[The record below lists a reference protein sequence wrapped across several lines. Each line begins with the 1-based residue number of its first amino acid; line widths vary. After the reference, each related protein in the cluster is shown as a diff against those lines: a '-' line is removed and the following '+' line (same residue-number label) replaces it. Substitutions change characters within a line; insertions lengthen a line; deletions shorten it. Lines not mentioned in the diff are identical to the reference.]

1 MASTTARTLLVLFAT
16 FCASSTGSTAD
27 KPLRPRNVQL
37 TLVDKGLRVSW
48 EPPNELDGRPV
59 DRYNIGYGKSMRT
72 LRFIKVDKDR
82 RSKVLEDVEP
92 GVLHFLK
99 MSAENK
105 EGISKPVYRAET
117 PGGGEWVKLDGFAV
131 ADGAP
136 VNASTPARP
145 SPTPDMWTRANSPV
159 GIPVRTG
166 RGSVVDGGVR
176 PSGLTS
182 SRGQRIR
189 RPPQS
194 SSGPRQPDR
203 AKAGTPLLDQRSQH
217 HHHHTQPQADQ
228 RNRHNPKLA
237 SESIYVVSLQAQRA
251 TGRSVPS
258 NRATLTKK
266 TPPEPEEYEAKDIGV
281 RVMSP
286 QSVLIS
292 WVDPAIE
299 MEKVLPGGSRHYTV
313 KYREKGES
321 ARWEYKE
328 TNQRRL
334 LIDTLSADG
343 MYEFSVRI
351 SQGDNHGK
359 WSVSVFQRTPESAPS
374 GPPENFD
381 VKPLRGKGTAVTAT
395 WDPPEE
401 PNGRIRE
408 YIMSYAPAMKPFG
421 MKSVTY
427 RGSTTSA
434 IIDGFLPGD
443 LYIFKIRATNRRGQG
458 PQTKAFSVAMPG
470 GTASSAASSPTQGGR
485 RTSYTPSQTSKQDS
499 YRDDVV
505 NLQLEDVTKE
515 PTTPTQTTSAS
526 PSSRRTRP
534 LTKTRSYH
542 SIFSDVR
549 GTVRNRATNQQL
561 GAGTAPARDKG
572 RKTETEDEQ
581 EEENKTIE
589 TTRDEEE
596 EKLTNED
603 VEEKKEAVTQNNVVP
618 STPEDSGYVRGSG
631 KGKDVDEPSRPS
643 LKTEVPSSE
652 GSSSSSKPSYPL
664 RKPLS
669 GRRINSGRRP
679 FSRTSVSGSVS
690 QSKTQDA
697 EKGSASSSSSS
708 SSPSPNEEF
717 ATIRKDDT
725 VTNYSEGKKTYDQ
738 PSATAAKPS
747 TSTPT
752 PNQAVSEPKTEAPTV
767 GRGSALP
774 GRGYGYGRR
783 KPGILSRGNPNGR
796 VLTGLIKPGSDSTS
810 AGMSQSTLPTKGKIP
825 ETSHTHGSHTPRTQD
840 LTHHQDNNDYNDYK
854 VTEAEATKEEEPTS
868 SSRTIST
875 KHSSEDR
882 TQDKREEGGRGDRRE
897 ERGSG
902 GRRGDGGRGDRKVQ
916 ERRGDRGEDGGR
928 EDRREE
934 RGRGDRRVERGR
946 GEKREEEGRG
956 DRRED
961 GGRGDR
967 KEDGGRGE
975 KREEEGRGDRRED
988 GGRGDRKEDGERGD
1002 KREEGEKGD
1011 KREEGEREN
1020 RKEEG
1025 ARGDRREEGEMENR
1039 KEEGARGDRRE
1050 EGEMENRKEEGGRGD
1065 RREEGGRGENY
1076 YNTPAPPPSKTPAP
1090 PASRINPFVKRHQS
1104 RFGTGMGSSSRVSSP
1119 RADGR
1124 VPWSRTASSSSVGA
1138 GRPILRGF
1146 PSRTAAS
1153 GAASASGA
1161 SRTSAVQETSEDAK
1175 KPSTLY
1181 PLKNGVGAGA
1191 LKPSLPNR
1199 NTVLG
1204 ESRNPITF
1212 SSSSFSSSSSNSS
1225 SSSRRDSSEPVH
1237 RGSST
1242 REDSS
1247 NDHKEDYLY
1256 KGSKEMYE
1264 WNEKVTD
1271 PTTAPKTTATTTTA
1285 TTTTTS
1291 APTTARRVPQSRA
1304 IESVDREATPGRTR
1318 PGFVPGS
1325 TLPRRTIIGPNG
1337 RVRSP
1342 LLINRQTGS
1351 RFPLRAQPAQS
1362 TRLGSSNTNTS
1373 SSSSSSS
1380 SSSLSQPDHGV
1391 SGAASVSTGGSSPSL
1406 SRPSH
1411 RQTSIGSS
1419 QGSQGSSSSS
1429 SFSSRDS
1436 VVGQGTR
1443 TRYPSRSDPHLRS
1456 KTPSGGLK
1464 PGYGNGHG
1472 NGKNGRPNLTATSDK
1487 ESSTSNDNTKPNGR
1501 RYITGP
1507 DGAKWVLDLDKG
1519 VLMNEDGRV
1528 LQDSQGQP
1536 KRVVLG
1542 EDGRT
1547 IFDHQGSPLVNQ
1559 EGQAL
1564 FGHGR
1569 ESQPVVNPKDKFLT
1583 VGGKPIIG
1591 LDQAKPR
1598 TTTTTRPP
1606 TTTTPEPTTLPT
1618 TTEMSTEETITMPVF
1633 PTCPPGTFLI
1643 RDDEGFP
1650 MLDADGILDCY
1661 PEEESSGLETDS
1673 MDELLWQTTL
1683 PPTTTT
1689 TDHPTPEP
1697 DTRPF
1702 NNSPSNEFDLTGKKR
1717 FTAPYVNFIQKDPG
1731 APCSLTE
1738 ALEYLQVDVL
1748 ENLLK
1753 KDSLATNQKQPPK
1766 NKPHNI
1772 TVVAMEGCHS
1782 FVILDWAIPLKDD
1795 MVSGYMVHSASYDDV
1810 LNNRWSSSASS
1821 GSHLAVENLKPN
1833 SRYYFKVQAKNVFG
1847 LGPVSD
1853 TITYV
1858 TESDDPLLIERP
1870 PGGEPI
1876 WIPFSFRYNPQHSA
1890 CKGSQ
1895 YVKRTWYRKFVGVVL
1910 CNSLRYKIFMGDGLK
1925 ETFYSIADTF
1935 GHGEDHCQFVDSYLD
1950 GRTGSPNLSMHLPTA
1965 QGYYRS
1971 YRQEPVNF
1979 GPIGRRT
1986 PHLFGG
1992 WYECGVPIPG
2002 KW

>member
-1 MASTTARTLLVLFAT
+1 AACNNCLLALQKTRISWKLCYPSQRQA
-16 FCASSTGSTAD
+16 AD

-117 PGGGEWVKLDGFAV
+117 PGGEVCVRACMCASSMCSTVNQKLGDC
-131 ADGAP
+131 
-136 VNASTPARP
+136 VNA
-145 SPTPDMWTRANSPV
+145 
-159 GIPVRTG
+159 
-166 RGSVVDGGVR
+166 
-176 PSGLTS
+176 GLCVWYV
-182 SRGQRIR
+182 
-189 RPPQS
+189 
-194 SSGPRQPDR
+194 
-203 AKAGTPLLDQRSQH
+203 PLFV
-217 HHHHTQPQADQ
+217 
-228 RNRHNPKLA
+228 A

-470 GTASSAASSPTQGGR
+470 GT
-485 RTSYTPSQTSKQDS
+485 
-499 YRDDVV
+499 
-505 NLQLEDVTKE
+505 EDVTKE
-515 PTTPTQTTSAS
+515 PTTPTQTTSA
-526 PSSRRTRP
+526 PPTSRRTRP

-549 GTVRNRATNQQL
+549 GTVRNRATNQRL

-572 RKTETEDEQ
+572 RKTEAEDEQ
-581 EEENKTIE
+581 EEENKTTE

-618 STPEDSGYVRGSG
+618 STPEDSGYVRGRG

-669 GRRINSGRRP
+669 
-679 FSRTSVSGSVS
+679 
-690 QSKTQDA
+690 
-697 EKGSASSSSSS
+697 EKDSASSSSSSSSS
-708 SSPSPNEEF
+708 SSPSPNEES
-717 ATIRKDDT
+717 AAIRKDDT
-725 VTNYSEGKKTYDQ
+725 VTNYSEGKKTYNQ

-747 TSTPT
+747 TSTPN
-752 PNQAVSEPKTEAPTV
+752 PNQAASEPKTEAPSV

-783 KPGILSRGNPNGR
+783 KPGILSRGNPNGQ
-796 VLTGLIKPGSDSTS
+796 VFTGLIKPGSESTS

-825 ETSHTHGSHTPRTQD
+825 ETSHTHGSHTPSTQD

-897 ERGSG
+897 ERGRG
-902 GRRGDGGRGDRKVQ
+902 DRRGDGGRGDRKVQ

-928 EDRREE
+928 EDRRDE

-961 GGRGDR
+961 RGRGDR

-975 KREEEGRGDRRED
+975 KREEEERGDGRED
-988 GGRGDRKEDGERGD
+988 GGRGDRKEDGGRGD

-1050 EGEMENRKEEGGRGD
+1050 EGEMENRKEEGGRG
-1065 RREEGGRGENY
+1065 ENY

-1104 RFGTGMGSSSRVSSP
+1104 RFGTGMGSSSKVSSP

-1204 ESRNPITF
+1204 ESRNPITS
-1212 SSSSFSSSSSNSS
+1212 SSSSFSSSS

-1304 IESVDREATPGRTR
+1304 IEMLALEAPPLPSLAPPTDRPPSAAPRDLKAPLPPRHPPVEA
-1318 PGFVPGS
+1318 
-1325 TLPRRTIIGPNG
+1325 
-1337 RVRSP
+1337 
-1342 LLINRQTGS
+1342 
-1351 RFPLRAQPAQS
+1351 
-1362 TRLGSSNTNTS
+1362 
-1373 SSSSSSS
+1373 
-1380 SSSLSQPDHGV
+1380 
-1391 SGAASVSTGGSSPSL
+1391 SSPATEMVMEMVKMAAPISRRPVTKSPAHPMTTPNLMEEGTSL
-1406 SRPSH
+1406 
-1411 RQTSIGSS
+1411 G
-1419 QGSQGSSSSS
+1419 
-1429 SFSSRDS
+1429 
-1436 VVGQGTR
+1436 
-1443 TRYPSRSDPHLRS
+1443 LME
-1456 KTPSGGLK
+1456 PSGYVCLCLDTFYCK
-1464 PGYGNGHG
+1464 
-1472 NGKNGRPNLTATSDK
+1472 
-1487 ESSTSNDNTKPNGR
+1487 
-1501 RYITGP
+1501 
-1507 DGAKWVLDLDKG
+1507 VLDLDKG

-1661 PEEESSGLETDS
+1661 PE
-1673 MDELLWQTTL
+1673 DELLWQTTL
-1683 PPTTTT
+1683 PPTLPPTTTTT

>member
-1 MASTTARTLLVLFAT
+1 MASTAARTLLVLFVT
-16 FCASSTGSTAD
+16 FCASSIGLTAD

-59 DRYNIGYGKSMRT
+59 DRYTIGYGKSMRT

-82 RSKVLEDVEP
+82 RSEVLEDVEP

-131 ADGAP
+131 VGGAP
-136 VNASTPARP
+136 VNASSPARP
-145 SPTPDMWTRANSPV
+145 SPTPDMWPRANSPV
-159 GIPVRTG
+159 RIPVSTG
-166 RGSVVDGGVR
+166 RGSVVDGVVH

-182 SRGQRIR
+182 SRGQRIQ

-203 AKAGTPLLDQRSQH
+203 ARAGTPLLDQRSQHHH

-237 SESIYVVSLQAQRA
+237 SESIYVVSLQAKRA

-351 SQGDNHGK
+351 SQGDNHSK

-434 IIDGFLPGD
+434 IIDGFQPGD

-458 PQTKAFSVAMPG
+458 PQTKAFRVAMPG

-499 YRDDVV
+499 YHDHDHDDDV

-515 PTTPTQTTSAS
+515 PTTPTQTTSA
-526 PSSRRTRP
+526 PPTTRRTRP
-534 LTKTRSYH
+534 LTKTRSHH
-542 SIFSDVR
+542 SISSDVR
-549 GTVRNRATNQQL
+549 GTVRNRATNQRL
-561 GAGTAPARDKG
+561 GAGTSSARDKG
-572 RKTETEDEQ
+572 RKTETADEQ
-581 EEENKTIE
+581 EEGNKTTE
-589 TTRDEEE
+589 TTREEEE

-618 STPEDSGYVRGSG
+618 STPEDKGYVRGRG

-652 GSSSSSKPSYPL
+652 GSSSSSKPSSPL

-697 EKGSASSSSSS
+697 EKDSTSSSSSSSSS
-708 SSPSPNEEF
+708 SSPSPNEES
-717 ATIRKDDT
+717 AAIRKDDT
-725 VTNYSEGKKTYDQ
+725 VTNYSQGKNTYDQ
-738 PSATAAKPS
+738 PSVTAAKPS

-752 PNQAVSEPKTEAPTV
+752 PNQAVSEPKTEAPSV

-796 VLTGLIKPGSDSTS
+796 VLTVLSKPGSDSTS
-810 AGMSQSTLPTKGKIP
+810 TGMSQSTLPTEGKIS
-825 ETSHTHGSHTPRTQD
+825 ETSHTHGSHTPNTQH

-875 KHSSEDR
+875 THSSEDR
-882 TQDKREEGGRGDRRE
+882 RQDKR
-897 ERGSG
+897 
-902 GRRGDGGRGDRKVQ
+902 
-916 ERRGDRGEDGGR
+916 
-928 EDRREE
+928 
-934 RGRGDRRVERGR
+934 
-946 GEKREEEGRG
+946 
-956 DRRED
+956 
-961 GGRGDR
+961 
-967 KEDGGRGE
+967 
-975 KREEEGRGDRRED
+975 
-988 GGRGDRKEDGERGD
+988 
-1002 KREEGEKGD
+1002 
-1011 KREEGEREN
+1011 N
-1020 RKEEG
+1020 
-1025 ARGDRREEGEMENR
+1025 
-1039 KEEGARGDRRE
+1039 
-1050 EGEMENRKEEGGRGD
+1050 
-1065 RREEGGRGENY
+1065 
-1076 YNTPAPPPSKTPAP
+1076 SKTPAP
-1090 PASRINPFVKRHQS
+1090 PASRMNPFVKRPQS
-1104 RFGTGMGSSSRVSSP
+1104 RFGTGMGSGSRVSSP

-1124 VPWSRTASSSSVGA
+1124 VPWSRTGSSSSVGA

-1175 KPSTLY
+1175 QPSTLY

-1199 NTVLG
+1199 NTVRG
-1204 ESRNPITF
+1204 ESRNPITS
-1212 SSSSFSSSSSNSS
+1212 SSSSFSSSSFNSS
-1225 SSSRRDSSEPVH
+1225 SSSRRDSSEPIH

-1242 REDSS
+1242 RKDSS

-1291 APTTARRVPQSRA
+1291 APTTARRVPQSGA
-1304 IESVDREATPGRTR
+1304 NESVDREPTPGRTR

-1325 TLPRRTIIGPNG
+1325 MLPRRTIIGPNG

-1342 LLINRQTGS
+1342 LLTNGQTRS
-1351 RFPLRAQPAQS
+1351 RFPIRAQPAQS

-1373 SSSSSSS
+1373 SSSSSSP

-1391 SGAASVSTGGSSPSL
+1391 SGAASVSTGGSTPSL
-1406 SRPSH
+1406 SRPSL
-1411 RQTSIGSS
+1411 RQTSIGGS

-1429 SFSSRDS
+1429 SFSSRDT

-1464 PGYGNGHG
+1464 PGYG

-1507 DGAKWVLDLDKG
+1507 DGAKWVVDLDKG
-1519 VLMNEDGRV
+1519 VLMNENGMV

-1591 LDQAKPR
+1591 LDRAQPR

-1606 TTTTPEPTTLPT
+1606 TTTTPEPTTLPS

-1643 RDDEGFP
+1643 RDEEGFP

-1661 PEEESSGLETDS
+1661 PEEESSGMETDS

-1683 PPTTTT
+1683 PPTLPPTTTT
-1689 TDHPTPEP
+1689 TDHPAPEP

-1702 NNSPSNEFDLTGKKR
+1702 NNSPSNEFDLAGKKR

-1748 ENLLK
+1748 ENLFK
-1753 KDSLATNQKQPPK
+1753 KDSLASNQKQPPK

-1853 TITYV
+1853 TFTYV

-1950 GRTGSPNLSMHLPTA
+1950 GRTGSPNLSLHLPTA

>member
-1 MASTTARTLLVLFAT
+1 PHSHHSSSSFHFIDQPLLLLLLNLPT
-16 FCASSTGSTAD
+16 FSPD

-82 RSKVLEDVEP
+82 RSKVLEDC
-92 GVLHFLK
+92 
-99 MSAENK
+99 
-105 EGISKPVYRAET
+105 
-117 PGGGEWVKLDGFAV
+117 
-131 ADGAP
+131 
-136 VNASTPARP
+136 VNA
-145 SPTPDMWTRANSPV
+145 
-159 GIPVRTG
+159 
-166 RGSVVDGGVR
+166 
-176 PSGLTS
+176 GLCVWYV
-182 SRGQRIR
+182 
-189 RPPQS
+189 
-194 SSGPRQPDR
+194 
-203 AKAGTPLLDQRSQH
+203 PLFV
-217 HHHHTQPQADQ
+217 
-228 RNRHNPKLA
+228 A

-328 TNQRRL
+328 TTQRRL

-470 GTASSAASSPTQGGR
+470 GTA
-485 RTSYTPSQTSKQDS
+485 
-499 YRDDVV
+499 
-505 NLQLEDVTKE
+505 
-515 PTTPTQTTSAS
+515 
-526 PSSRRTRP
+526 
-534 LTKTRSYH
+534 
-542 SIFSDVR
+542 
-549 GTVRNRATNQQL
+549 
-561 GAGTAPARDKG
+561 
-572 RKTETEDEQ
+572 
-581 EEENKTIE
+581 
-589 TTRDEEE
+589 
-596 EKLTNED
+596 
-603 VEEKKEAVTQNNVVP
+603 
-618 STPEDSGYVRGSG
+618 
-631 KGKDVDEPSRPS
+631 
-643 LKTEVPSSE
+643 
-652 GSSSSSKPSYPL
+652 
-664 RKPLS
+664 
-669 GRRINSGRRP
+669 
-679 FSRTSVSGSVS
+679 
-690 QSKTQDA
+690 
-697 EKGSASSSSSS
+697 
-708 SSPSPNEEF
+708 
-717 ATIRKDDT
+717 
-725 VTNYSEGKKTYDQ
+725 
-738 PSATAAKPS
+738 
-747 TSTPT
+747 
-752 PNQAVSEPKTEAPTV
+752 
-767 GRGSALP
+767 
-774 GRGYGYGRR
+774 
-783 KPGILSRGNPNGR
+783 
-796 VLTGLIKPGSDSTS
+796 
-810 AGMSQSTLPTKGKIP
+810 
-825 ETSHTHGSHTPRTQD
+825 
-840 LTHHQDNNDYNDYK
+840 
-854 VTEAEATKEEEPTS
+854 
-868 SSRTIST
+868 
-875 KHSSEDR
+875 
-882 TQDKREEGGRGDRRE
+882 
-897 ERGSG
+897 
-902 GRRGDGGRGDRKVQ
+902 
-916 ERRGDRGEDGGR
+916 
-928 EDRREE
+928 
-934 RGRGDRRVERGR
+934 
-946 GEKREEEGRG
+946 
-956 DRRED
+956 
-961 GGRGDR
+961 
-967 KEDGGRGE
+967 
-975 KREEEGRGDRRED
+975 
-988 GGRGDRKEDGERGD
+988 
-1002 KREEGEKGD
+1002 
-1011 KREEGEREN
+1011 
-1020 RKEEG
+1020 
-1025 ARGDRREEGEMENR
+1025 RGDRREEGEI
-1039 KEEGARGDRRE
+1039 
-1050 EGEMENRKEEGGRGD
+1050 ENRKEEGGRGD

-1204 ESRNPITF
+1204 ESRNPITS

-1225 SSSRRDSSEPVH
+1225 SSSRRNSSEPVH

-1318 PGFVPGS
+1318 PGFIPGS

-1507 DGAKWVLDLDKG
+1507 DGAKWVCVSVLDLDKG

-1661 PEEESSGLETDS
+1661 PE
-1673 MDELLWQTTL
+1673 DELLWQTTLPPTL